1 MPHGFCRR
9 CRRGDVGRKP
19 KFVNIGRVPLATALS
34 PEPSVV
40 GAPIYIELA
49 ELEALRLVEVEKAS
63 YEDAGIA
70 MGVSRNT
77 IWRLVE
83 NGKEKLI
90 LAFFNSRRIEI
101 HREQSPGD
109 FQEMAGEYDTG
120 GDCGAEP

>member
-1 MPHGFCRR
+1 M
-9 CRRGDVGRKP
+9 GRKP
-19 KFVNIGRVPLATALS
+19 KFVNISRLPLATALN

-101 HREQSPGD
+101 HREQAPGD
-109 FQEMAGEYDTG
+109 FQEMAGEYGNG